1 MLLQTRMLTRGLMI
15 LTITATSLFGA
26 PQELV
31 APVHGET
38 LQQFGA
44 RIIPKG
50 AKMLHPVVH
59 GNLGADT
66 TSIAVFFRDEQGY
79 GFRGWILMPEN
90 RAYRKL
96 VLPEHESPASAEIK
110 AVFFRVVGDDKRRE
124 MFVICEHTSGVG
136 GYPGNITPFY
146 TTYVFRLDG
155 NHIEEDEALESQLDP
170 AGQLR
175 TAGQVI
181 GRLKALGY

>member
-1 MLLQTRMLTRGLMI
+1 MLARALMI
-15 LTITATSLFGA
+15 FTITATSLFGT

-31 APVHGET
+31 APMHGET
-38 LQQFGA
+38 MQQFGA

-59 GNLGADT
+59 GNLGPGT
-66 TSIAVFFRDEQGY
+66 TSIAVFFRGEQET

-90 RAYRKL
+90 GAYRKL

-110 AVFFRVVGDDKRRE
+110 AAFFRVVGDDKQRE
-124 MFVICEHTSGVG
+124 MFVLCEHVSGVG
-136 GYPGNITPFY
+136 HYPGSITPFY
-146 TTYVFRLDG
+146 TTYVFRVDG
-155 NHIEEDEALESQLDP
+155 KRTEEDEALESQLDP

-181 GRLKALGY
+181 GRLRALGY